1 MATDQEDGP
10 VGSTIPAGSSN
21 AVPQGPQRRTTNLE
35 SASLRKEAG
44 STGNRQ
50 PSLARL
56 RARRLSLASS
66 VSEFPR
72 LPSLSDSSSLGSSHR
87 PGRSPSL
94 STSTSLS
101 RSRSLIFI
109 LSSLSNARRDTC

>member
-10 VGSTIPAGSSN
+10 AGSTIPVGSSN

-44 STGNRQ
+44 PVESRQ
-50 PSLARL
+50 SQPRPALAN
-56 RARRLSLASS
+56 SG
-66 VSEFPR
+66 SEFPR

-87 PGRSPSL
+87 PGRSLSL
-94 STSTSLS
+94 STSISLS
-101 RSRSLIFI
+101 RSRGLILI
-109 LSSLSNARRDTC
+109 LSSLSNARRDTR